1 MKYVFQFLIIIG
13 IAFICEVL
21 HWLIPIP
28 ISASIYGIILLF
40 IALELKWVRVSDV
53 REVTAFM
60 LAVMPVIFVPAAAG
74 LIDSWQ
80 SIMSAIIPYTVIT
93 VVTTLVV
100 MGVAGLVTQ
109 WAIRRNR
116 KTQSGKEVEA

>member
-13 IAFICEVL
+13 IAFIGEVL
-21 HWLIPIP
+21 HWLIPVP

-40 IALELKWVRVSDV
+40 VALELKWVKVGDV

-60 LAVMPVIFVPAAAG
+60 LGVMPVIFVPAAAG

-80 SIMSAIIPYTVIT
+80 NIVSAIIPYTVIT
-93 VVTTLVV
+93 VVSTLVV

-109 WAIRRNR
+109 WAIRRSR
-116 KTQSGKEVEA
+116 KGQEGKEAEA

>member
-13 IAFICEVL
+13 IAFIGEVL

-60 LAVMPVIFVPAAAG
+60 LAVMPVIFVPAPAG

>member
-13 IAFICEVL
+13 IAFIGEVL
-21 HWLIPIP
+21 HWLIPVP

-40 IALELKWVRVSDV
+40 VALELKWVKVGDV

-60 LAVMPVIFVPAAAG
+60 LGVMPVIFVPAAAG

-80 SIMSAIIPYTVIT
+80 NIVSAIIPYTVIT
-93 VVTTLVV
+93 VVSTLVV

-109 WAIRRNR
+109 WAIRRSR
-116 KTQSGKEVEA
+116 KGQEGKEAET

>member
-13 IAFICEVL
+13 IAFIGEVL
-21 HWLIPIP
+21 HWLIPVP

-40 IALELKWVRVSDV
+40 VALELKWVKVGDV

-60 LAVMPVIFVPAAAG
+60 LGVMPVIFVPADAG

-80 SIMSAIIPYTVIT
+80 NIVSAIIPYTVIT
-93 VVTTLVV
+93 VVSTLVV

-109 WAIRRNR
+109 WAIRRSR
-116 KTQSGKEVEA
+116 KGQEGKEAEA

>member
-13 IAFICEVL
+13 IAFIGEVL
-21 HWLIPIP
+21 HWLIPVP

-40 IALELKWVRVSDV
+40 VALELKWVKVGDI

-60 LAVMPVIFVPAAAG
+60 LGVMPVIFVPAAAG

-80 SIMSAIIPYTVIT
+80 NIVSAIIPYTVIT
-93 VVTTLVV
+93 VVSTLVV

-109 WAIRRNR
+109 WAIRRSR
-116 KTQSGKEVEA
+116 KGHEGKEAEA